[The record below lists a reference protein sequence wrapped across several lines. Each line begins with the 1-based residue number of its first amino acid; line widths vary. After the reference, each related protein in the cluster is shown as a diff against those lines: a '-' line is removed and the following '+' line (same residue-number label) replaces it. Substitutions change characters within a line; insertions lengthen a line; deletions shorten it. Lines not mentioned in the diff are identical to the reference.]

1 MQVSKYAKLVKRE
14 GLCNL
19 RIVGENGEDGVYLGT
34 RSAVFRDD
42 RFPPVRSPECMAAVL
57 DIPEKDWYK
66 VGFLSADCEGA
77 WDVVGLDLR
86 DSVQEEKTAKRLEMA
101 AVGRTGAVTALVC
114 QDEELVFFDETLLA
128 PVQKELDDSNYVE
141 FRVRRTKSGGR
152 YVVVFNG
159 FELVA
164 AVMSV
169 EVIDMDYLSR
179 LQEFQTL
186 CIQQFER
193 DKIRKALATVRTE
206 QKEAEAD
213 DQL

>member
-1 MQVSKYAKLVKRE
+1 MQVSKYARLVKRE
-14 GLCNL
+14 GLCAL
-19 RIVGENGEDGVYLGT
+19 RTVGEDGEDGVYLAT
-34 RSAVFRDD
+34 RSVVFRDD
-42 RFPPVRSPECMAAVL
+42 RFPPVRSEERMAAVL
-57 DIPEKDWYK
+57 DIQEKDWFK
-66 VGFLSADCEGA
+66 VGFSSADCEGP
-77 WDVVGLDLR
+77 WDVMGLDLR
-86 DSVQEEKTAKRLEMA
+86 DATNEEKTAKKLEMA
-101 AVGRTGAVTALVC
+101 AVWKGGAVTALVC

-152 YVVVFNG
+152 YVVVLNG

-193 DKIRKALATVRTE
+193 DKIRRALATVQTE
-206 QKEAEAD
+206 QREAEAD
-213 DQL
+213 AEL